1 MRLFLLLWYC
11 ALALAAQQQP
21 CRTPS
26 TPPQPVIR
34 AGTEEVLLD
43 VIVRDK
49 KGRPIHE
56 LEAVYEDGTRQKVT
70 AFRLGRRRSSGN
82 GSFRGRA
89 RSERQDGAKA
99 L

>member
-1 MRLFLLLWYC
+1 MRLFLLLWCC

-21 CRTPS
+21 GQTPS

-49 KGRPIHE
+49 KGRPIHD
-56 LEAVYEDGTRQKVT
+56 LEADDIEVYEDGARQSTRKRGQ
-70 AFRLGRRRSSGN
+70 ASQRFRRLLW
-82 GSFRGRA
+82 A
-89 RSERQDGAKA
+89 AA
-99 L
+99 C